1 MSQTGHRLGDVLRAA
16 REQKGLDL
24 TRAERETKIRS
35 RYLSAL
41 ELGEYRDL
49 PGAVYVKGFLRNYGH
64 YLGLDPEYLIDLY
77 RLESGA
83 GQPDRSVSL
92 PRTTTARAPAFVVT
106 PGAVAALVLTL
117 LVGGFVAYLGY
128 EFVTFAGT
136 PTLTIT
142 DPARDLARYSRTEY
156 TLRGTTA
163 PNSRVTVTGG
173 LRENPETIADAAG
186 RFEIVIKLVPGPNL
200 LRVKASDPKTGRDT
214 NEEQR
219 TIHVTTAVAEEPEEK
234 TTLSVAEPGPS
245 VTVSGPAVVSGATNA
260 PRVVIT
266 PTLVQ
271 ATPPAF
277 TVSSSTGE
285 PVQSPAATPAQPA
298 PLELTAQDGAFR
310 GTLPLPPG
318 VWDLAITATPR
329 DGDPVEE
336 TRRVTVAA
344 PAGLAVRLE
353 VRGGPSYLEAY
364 EDDVADDAVSFRNAS
379 AGANIDLSAQRTI
392 RIRAGSAGAVTVS
405 VNGVRLGPMGAMGA
419 VVEWTI
425 TRSG

>member
-1 MSQTGHRLGDVLRAA
+1 MTQTGHRLGEVLRAA
-16 REQKGLDL
+16 REQKGVDL

-49 PGAVYVKGFLRNYGH
+49 PGTVYVKGFLRNYGH

-83 GQPDRSVSL
+83 GQPDRSISL
-92 PRTTTARAPAFVVT
+92 PRATTARAPALVVT

-142 DPARDLARYSRTEY
+142 DPPRDLSRYSRTEY

-173 LRENPETIADAAG
+173 LRENPEAIADAEG

-219 TIHVTTAVAEEPEEK
+219 TIRVTAAVEEEPEDA
-234 TTLSVAEPGPS
+234 TLTVSEPGPS
-245 VTVSGPAVVSGATNA
+245 ATVSGPAVVAGTSNS

-266 PTLVQ
+266 PTLVE
-271 ATPPAF
+271 AARPAF
-277 TVSSSTGE
+277 TVTSSTGQ
-285 PVQSPAATPAQPA
+285 PVQSPAATPAPPA
-298 PLELTAQDGAFR
+298 PLELTTQDGGFR
-310 GTLPLPPG
+310 GSLPLPPG
-318 VWDLAITATPR
+318 VWDLTIAATPEE
-329 DGDPVEE
+329 GDPVEE
-336 TRRVTVAA
+336 TRRVTIAA
-344 PAGLAVRLE
+344 PAGLTVRLE

-364 EDDVADDAVSFRNAS
+364 EDDVADDAVSFRKAT
-379 AGANIDLSAQRTI
+379 AGANIDLSARRTI

-425 TRSG
+425 ARSG